1 MKNRFNELNKKI
13 LSQCKNINDIEEN
26 IPFADKI
33 LDDENEKNIYGMSSC
48 INISIIGGTTSIA
61 KGLINNYNKLNRN
74 ILNKINK
81 FNKNETNIEPGSG
94 QWTKLL
100 RDNSIDEIIDK
111 VNFNRFSIQHYLNHL
126 KNECGLTF
134 EQICEQ
140 SNHKESYIKPV
151 FTLNKDRKRNPN
163 RDCIIG
169 LSFAFKLNTYEANY
183 LLKAAGFNELYL
195 RDKRDL
201 IIAKALLDLM
211 TIKDVNRYL
220 KKYNC
225 EEIGNLESS
234 IIKVG

>member
-33 LDDENEKNIYGMSSC
+33 LDDENKKNIYGMSSC

-61 KGLINNYNKLNRN
+61 KGLIKNYNKLNRN

-81 FNKNETNIEPGSG
+81 FNRNETNIEPGSG
-94 QWTKLL
+94 QWIKLL
-100 RDNSIDEIIDK
+100 RDNSIDEIVDK

-151 FTLNKDRKRNPN
+151 FNINGARKRNPN

-201 IIAKALLDLM
+201 IIAKGLLDLM
-211 TIKDVNRYL
+211 DIKDVNRYL
-220 KKYNC
+220 KKYKF
-225 EEIGNLESS
+225 EEIGNLENSL
-234 IIKVG
+234 INV